1 MCLYVNNKKVR
12 VAKKDIVC
20 YKIVIKERKK
30 WIYRI
35 FHKPTYRAPFYNYY
49 TYQLKKRY
57 CLRNCLNHHVFTTY
71 PEHQYTVSVGFH
83 SFVDIQDAKRM
94 LSRLYDV
101 YGNRGR
107 RQTIVQC
114 VIPKGAEYVKGTI
127 DLSENSPASYVSD
140 EIICVKEV

>member
-1 MCLYVNNKKVR
+1 MCLYTTNTKIR
-12 VAKKDIVC
+12 TAQKDIIC
-20 YKIVIKERKK
+20 YKVLIKERKN
-30 WIYRI
+30 WIFRI
-35 FHKPTYRAPFYNYY
+35 FRKPTYRAPFYNYY

-57 CLRNCLNHHVFTTY
+57 CLRKCLIHVFTTY
-71 PEHQYTVSVGFH
+71 PAHPYKVGVGFH

-94 LSRLYDV
+94 LSKWYDI